1 MELEIEVESQYL
13 LGEPT
18 LRRNTLGLVHSQ
30 CKVDNMILHLVG
42 PQKRNRVT
50 RPMLNDRRVRM
61 IEITLR
67 STCYPGSVTTK
78 AFLLHRRD
86 RYFVEEQTHDD
97 VDNTFSAASYRAN
110 FPARRK
116 QWDYCLVCL

>member
-1 MELEIEVESQYL
+1 MKLEIEVESQFL

-18 LRRNTLGLVHSQ
+18 LIRNTLGLVHSQ
-30 CKVDNMILHLVG
+30 CQVDDMQDMILHLLG

-50 RPMLNDRRVRM
+50 RPILNDRGARM

-67 STCYPGSVTTK
+67 STYFPGSVIAT

-86 RYFVEEQTHDD
+86 RYFVEEQTHDG
-97 VDNTFSAASYRAN
+97 VDITFSAASYRAKC
-110 FPARRK
+110 PARRNNGTIA
-116 QWDYCLVCL
+116 